1 MASTLKRRRIIVLV
15 HENLIPPEDIS
26 KLPPEE
32 VEPFKTEFDVREG
45 LNALGHEV
53 LMVGLSDE
61 LAPLRRAIEDFKPHV
76 VFNLLEE
83 FGGEAIFDTH
93 VVGYLELQRTPY
105 TGCNPRGLLLARD
118 KALSKKVLAYHRI
131 LVPKFRVFPR
141 YRKIK
146 RPKQLEF
153 PLIVK
158 SLIEEGSYGIAQAS
172 LVNNEKAFEE
182 RVTFI
187 HEKIRTDAVVEQYI
201 PGRELYVS
209 VLGNHRLQVLPT
221 WEIFLDKLP
230 EDAPKIATRKVKWDL
245 EYQEKYD
252 VRLGRAKKLTED
264 MERRIARL
272 SRRICR
278 RLGTDGCVRIDFRLD
293 DEGQL
298 YFLEANPNPDIA
310 EEEEFAG
317 AAKEVGM
324 DYVDLLQKI
333 VNLGIR
339 RAERG

>member
-15 HENLIPPEDIS
+15 HKSLIPPDDIS
-26 KLPPEE
+26 KLSPAEIA
-32 VEPFKTEFDVREG
+32 PFKTEFDVRGG
-45 LNALGHEV
+45 LRKLGHEV
-53 LMVGLSDE
+53 VMVGLSDE
-61 LAPLRRAIEDFKPHV
+61 LAPLRTAIEEFEPHV

-83 FGGEAIFDTH
+83 FDGQAIFDAH
-93 VVGYLELQRTPY
+93 VVGYLELQRAPY

-131 LVPKFRVFPR
+131 QVPRFRVFPR

-146 RPKQLEF
+146 RPRQLEF

-172 LVNNEKAFEE
+172 LVNNDKALEE
-182 RVTFI
+182 RVAFI
-187 HEKIRTDAVVEQYI
+187 HDKILTDAVVEQYI

-221 WEIFLDKLP
+221 WEIFLDNLP
-230 EDAPKIATRKVKWDL
+230 EDAAKIATRKVKWDL
-245 EYQEKYD
+245 EYQAKHG
-252 VRLGRAKKLTED
+252 VSIGRAKGLSEE

-278 RLGTDGCVRIDFRLD
+278 RLGTDGCVRIDFRLHESGD
-293 DEGQL
+293 I
-298 YFLEANPNPDIA
+298 YFLEANPNPDIG
-310 EEEEFAG
+310 EHEEFAS
-317 AAKEVGM
+317 AAKAAGLK
-324 DYVDLLQKI
+324 YPALLQKI